1 LQTAEFHSFSDTKP
15 RNFHDGGTRQTLQ
28 LNLPAVPVTDIKVH
42 CKDLVLSTMGRS
54 FWILDD
60 IIPLHQLTEEAA
72 QAEKFLFEP
81 RPGCRMP
88 RAGYWGGQGV
98 PEYPPQGILIY
109 YYLANKL
116 EQEMILKIMDERGNV
131 IRNFSSR
138 AEADS
143 LPRLDE
149 IENQLIQTQEGKVGA
164 RLRPKL
170 VRQLKYI
177 AGMISQA
184 DRKPGEDAYLRLNDI
199 ENELEQLI
207 ESFETLKESWNPDH

>member
-60 IIPLHQLTEEAA
+60 IIPLHQL
-72 QAEKFLFEP
+72 
-81 RPGCRMP
+81 
-88 RAGYWGGQGV
+88 
-98 PEYPPQGILIY
+98 
-109 YYLANKL
+109 
-116 EQEMILKIMDERGNV
+116 
-131 IRNFSSR
+131 
-138 AEADS
+138 
-143 LPRLDE
+143 
-149 IENQLIQTQEGKVGA
+149 KVGA

-184 DRKPGEDAYLRLNDI
+184 DRKPGEAAYLRLNDI